1 MAASSPLSI
10 IPDMCFTA
18 LNDMPRLVACDMNVS
33 VELKSDVSPMP
44 VGPSSRATNLLRTA
58 CAFGIDQV
66 YCSMMCADIYNP
78 KTIQASQGAIFHIPV
93 CYTDLKS
100 LIHKKQ
106 AEGLTIYGT
115 SLHERSL
122 PI

>member
-44 VGPSSRATNLLRTA
+44 VGPSSRATNLLRTSPITMFRP
-58 CAFGIDQV
+58 CTPP
-66 YCSMMCADIYNP
+66 N
-78 KTIQASQGAIFHIPV
+78 IPV
-93 CYTDLKS
+93 YLRMW
-100 LIHKKQ
+100 L
-106 AEGLTIYGT
+106 
-115 SLHERSL
+115 
-122 PI
+122 